1 MASTHL
7 AVTVPRQAS
16 RMNKWMQVRLNR
28 KVRES
33 GLPSVLRKKEENRQA
48 YPEIPLESDLS
59 GTENKNKTPQP
70 PREPGKRHSD
80 LKPITCWI
88 FAPGVSLSYHIL
100 LAVSYFSPLSEL
112 GG

>member
-1 MASTHL
+1 MASTHSV
-7 AVTVPRQAS
+7 VTVLRKAA
-16 RMNKWMQVRLNR
+16 RMNKWTQVRLKR

-33 GLPSVLRKKEENRQA
+33 GLPSVLRKKEESRQA
-48 YPEIPLESDLS
+48 YPKIPLESDLS

-80 LKPITCWI
+80 LELRTRWI
-88 FAPGVSLSYHIL
+88 FAPGINLCYHIL